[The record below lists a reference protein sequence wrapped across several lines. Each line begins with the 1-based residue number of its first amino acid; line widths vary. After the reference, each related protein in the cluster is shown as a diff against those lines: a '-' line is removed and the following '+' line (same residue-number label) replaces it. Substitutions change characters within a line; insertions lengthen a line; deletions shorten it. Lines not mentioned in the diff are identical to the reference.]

1 MAFAATRLTAFSHG
15 AGCACK
21 LGPDELAEIVG
32 PLADHPAYSSPNL
45 VVGIGTADDAGVW
58 QLDSNQRLVQT
69 IDFFTPIVD
78 DPFDWGRIAAANA
91 LSDIYA
97 MGGSPITALQI
108 VAWPRNG
115 LAFSTL
121 AEVLRGGAEV
131 MKFSGTTIIGG
142 HSIDDPE
149 PKYGFAVTGMVG
161 TPITNAGARPGDRL
175 VLTKPLGTGII
186 TTALKRGACPPDL
199 AASAVRVMV
208 ELNAGA
214 VQPMVDVGVNAATDI
229 TGFGLLGHLRE
240 MLIASGVAAVI
251 DAAVVPTIDDLSRLI
266 EAGHYSGGSQRNLSS
281 VRPFL
286 RGPTPN
292 EATLKILA
300 DAQTSG
306 GLLISVDA
314 DRASALVAALNH
326 GRSSEVVVIGEIT
339 AGAPSVAF
347 S

>member
-1 MAFAATRLTAFSHG
+1 MEATRLTAFSHG

-69 IDFFTPIVD
+69 VDFFTPIVD

-149 PKYGFAVTGMVG
+149 PKYGFAVTGLVG
-161 TPITNAGARPGDRL
+161 IPITNAEARIGDRL

-186 TTALKRGACPPDL
+186 TTAIKHGDCPPDL
-199 AASAVRVMV
+199 AARAVRVMV

-214 VQPMVDVGVNAATDI
+214 VQPMLAVGVNAATDV

-240 MLIASGVAAVI
+240 MVLASKVEAII
-251 DAAVVPTIDDLSRLI
+251 DSEAVPTIGNLRDLLD
-266 EAGHYSGGSQRNLSS
+266 AGHFSGGSRRNLAS

-286 RGPTPN
+286 RAPLPD
-292 EATLKILA
+292 ESTLNILA

-306 GLLISVDA
+306 GLLISVDD
-314 DRASALVAALNH
+314 DRAEALVAALNN
-326 GRSSEVVVIGEIT
+326 GSAETAVVVGEIA
-339 AGAPSVAF
+339 AGEPSIAF
-347 S
+347 N